1 MSTSSDK
8 YLNMSENLRDK
19 IAEQTKHITSGDT
32 DIEEKYTNHL
42 NELDKLNDKIRINEI
57 KSRAQYSQE
66 LSLPQEKERLKKRL
80 EFHAIELESKRHMVE
95 FKYDKFKKIFDNA
108 NITIIIISS
117 LISILEIVQSKL
129 SEEYLSSISVLIF
142 EMCVIILA
150 TSIGLIAAILKFRK
164 LQENMEKIVRT
175 IEKIIF
181 TQSRIKKLIE
191 DIDFANRHKFKNIME
206 VYSSEISN
214 LINESL
220 EQVSKSLN
228 FIEQVNYLWKFG
240 NINKIKEHKELEI
253 KALRKNKLLELS
265 NIENQYEY
273 NKMNLN
279 NNNIIDIKQ
288 QPLELIAEEDANS
301 STSTDSDITENDHN
315 EVYTL

>member
-1 MSTSSDK
+1 
-8 YLNMSENLRDK
+8 
-19 IAEQTKHITSGDT
+19 
-32 DIEEKYTNHL
+32 
-42 NELDKLNDKIRINEI
+42 
-57 KSRAQYSQE
+57 
-66 LSLPQEKERLKKRL
+66 
-80 EFHAIELESKRHMVE
+80 MVE
-95 FKYDKFKKIFDNA
+95 FKYDKFRKIFDNA

-129 SEEYLSSISVLIF
+129 NDDYLSSIGVLIF
-142 EMCVIILA
+142 EMCVILLA
-150 TSIGLIAAILKFRK
+150 TSIGLIAAILKFKK
-164 LQENMEKIVRT
+164 LQDNMEKIVRT

-214 LINESL
+214 LINESM

-279 NNNIIDIKQ
+279 NYKDLK
-288 QPLELIAEEDANS
+288 D
-301 STSTDSDITENDHN
+301 STFNTINFE
-315 EVYTL
+315 

>member
-1 MSTSSDK
+1 
-8 YLNMSENLRDK
+8 
-19 IAEQTKHITSGDT
+19 
-32 DIEEKYTNHL
+32 
-42 NELDKLNDKIRINEI
+42 
-57 KSRAQYSQE
+57 
-66 LSLPQEKERLKKRL
+66 
-80 EFHAIELESKRHMVE
+80 
-95 FKYDKFKKIFDNA
+95 
-108 NITIIIISS
+108 
-117 LISILEIVQSKL
+117 
-129 SEEYLSSISVLIF
+129 
-142 EMCVIILA
+142 
-150 TSIGLIAAILKFRK
+150 
-164 LQENMEKIVRT
+164 
-175 IEKIIF
+175 
-181 TQSRIKKLIE
+181 
-191 DIDFANRHKFKNIME
+191 ME

-288 QPLELIAEEDANS
+288 QPLELIAEEDEIS
-301 STSTDSDITENDHN
+301 STSTDSDITENDN
-315 EVYTL
+315 KEVYTL